1 MRPGS
6 TRGMIKNRLAKRPKA
21 ALSGQTGVVNPPFDR
36 RLPGGSDVWRQTFQ
50 GASSARSGNTRS
62 SMPYMAGA
70 HGVLVSASKWRKG
83 PTNPIVAG
91 AGAVMR
97 GRIGTAGGGRH
108 RLFRLGAVGSEPA
121 VAVPEQRWSNIL
133 KHLARSSQ
141 IGMNSVDPGM
151 FDAHKLCPQSGGT
164 RRGTSSRRCCKV
176 KRWRL

>member
-121 VAVPEQRWSNIL
+121 VAVPDQRWSNIL

-141 IGMNSVDPGM
+141 GAV
-151 FDAHKLCPQSGGT
+151 FFKTTAAF
-164 RRGTSSRRCCKV
+164 TSSTRARAQPI
-176 KRWRL
+176 R